1 MVSLTTLSGSVTL
14 LLLLGNVDRG
24 CIFYEYDVGWTGT
37 EEVIK
42 KEKMPKGYGITWDYI
57 TWAWR
62 EERHDCHRRMGS
74 YLIYTAC
81 IF

>member
-1 MVSLTTLSGSVTL
+1 MVSLTRNGGGVTL

-42 KEKMPKGYGITWDYI
+42 KEKMPKGYGIT
-57 TWAWR
+57 
-62 EERHDCHRRMGS
+62 
-74 YLIYTAC
+74 
-81 IF
+81 

>member
-1 MVSLTTLSGSVTL
+1 MVSLTRNGGSVTL

-42 KEKMPKGYGITWDYI
+42 KEKMPKGYSKT
-57 TWAWR
+57 
-62 EERHDCHRRMGS
+62 
-74 YLIYTAC
+74 
-81 IF
+81 

>member
-1 MVSLTTLSGSVTL
+1 MKSRKTDTGIRENKYKKQIQKRIYAVVSLTRNGGSVTL

-42 KEKMPKGYGITWDYI
+42 KEKMPKGYGIT
-57 TWAWR
+57 
-62 EERHDCHRRMGS
+62 
-74 YLIYTAC
+74 
-81 IF
+81 

>member
-1 MVSLTTLSGSVTL
+1 MKSRKTDTGIRENKNKKQIQKRIYAVVSLTRNGGSVTL

-42 KEKMPKGYGITWDYI
+42 KEKMPKGYGIT
-57 TWAWR
+57 
-62 EERHDCHRRMGS
+62 
-74 YLIYTAC
+74 
-81 IF
+81 